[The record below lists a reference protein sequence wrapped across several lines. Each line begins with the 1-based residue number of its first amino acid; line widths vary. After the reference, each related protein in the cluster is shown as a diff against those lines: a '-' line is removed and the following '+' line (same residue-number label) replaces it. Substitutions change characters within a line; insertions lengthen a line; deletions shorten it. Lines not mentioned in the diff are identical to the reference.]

1 MLNLDS
7 RPATLGVSLGTP
19 TEKHGDD
26 RVPAKNIRIK
36 NVLLTK
42 DELNDLLGDKH
53 AWDML
58 YVEKKGKAAE
68 PIFAGKLAALA
79 VLGKWRESSISISFG
94 LKPYEVNF
102 SEARISRVAL
112 ECQTGGQTAM
122 SFMLSALK
130 ANISGALSSL
140 DDYLGTNVNVAVEF
154 GEPADEDEDDDEDKD
169 QDSLDLTPQKGTSDQ
184 PRAH

>member
-1 MLNLDS
+1 M
-7 RPATLGVSLGTP
+7 GTP
-19 TEKHGDD
+19 TERHGDD
-26 RVPAKNIRIK
+26 RVPAKNVRIK

-79 VLGKWRESSISISFG
+79 VLGKWRESSVTLTFG
-94 LKPYEVNF
+94 VKPYEVNF
-102 SEARISRVAL
+102 GEARISRVAL

-122 SFMLSALK
+122 SFMLSSLK
-130 ANISGALSSL
+130 SNISGSLGSL
-140 DDYLGTNVNVAVEF
+140 DDYLGTAINAAVEF
-154 GEPADEDEDDDEDKD
+154 GEPADEDEDESDED
-169 QDSLDLTPQKGTSDQ
+169 QESLDLTPQKGASEQ
-184 PRAH
+184 ARAH